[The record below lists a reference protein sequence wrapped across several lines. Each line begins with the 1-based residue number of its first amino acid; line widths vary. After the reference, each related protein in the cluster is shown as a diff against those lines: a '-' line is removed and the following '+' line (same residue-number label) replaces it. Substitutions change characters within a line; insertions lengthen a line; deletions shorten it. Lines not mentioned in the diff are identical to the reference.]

1 MDIDSKLSVIQE
13 MRREQI
19 RRERESYYPE
29 YRRMPERL
37 RVENEKEGHW
47 FLSFRLRLFAG
58 CDTGILV
65 EHFIK
70 ITQPEEQNTVLIL
83 FLDGVILPLHGGQFF
98 IVGGHEKPLLIYT
111 SNFR

>member
-1 MDIDSKLSVIQE
+1 VDIDSKLSVIQE

-47 FLSFRLRLFAG
+47 FLSFRLRLLIA
-58 CDTGILV
+58 ILLFFCFFLL
-65 EHFIK
+65 EQKEIK
-70 ITQPEEQNTVLIL
+70 IGGIGTVEITEYLGENISWE
-83 FLDGVILPLHGGQFF
+83 DI
-98 IVGGHEKPLLIYT
+98 
-111 SNFR
+111 